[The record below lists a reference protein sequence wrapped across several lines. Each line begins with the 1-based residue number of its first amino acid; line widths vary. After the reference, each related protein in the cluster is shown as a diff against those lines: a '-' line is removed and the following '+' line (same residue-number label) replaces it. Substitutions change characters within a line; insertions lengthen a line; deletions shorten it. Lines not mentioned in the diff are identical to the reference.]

1 MTEGKIPE
9 IFVDGLGMNRFA
21 RGVVRLD
28 LASTSSLLDTEDPEM
43 SSEVTHRLIMAPQG
57 FAQMVYVLNGLLRQ
71 LIEAG
76 VVQQA
81 SASSAPAKTGAKVQK
96 KRTASRKASPKKR
109 K

>member
-1 MTEGKIPE
+1 MTEDKVPE
-9 IFVDGLGMNRFA
+9 IFVDGLGMNRFS
-21 RGVVRLD
+21 RGVIRLD
-28 LASTSSLLDTEDPEM
+28 LISTSEMLDPDDPDM

-76 VVQQA
+76 VVPQNPDQA
-81 SASSAPAKTGAKVQK
+81 GMGANAQNKPAPK
-96 KRTASRKASPKKR
+96 RKAATKKR